1 IHTMNTYTF
10 QREIPIESSY
20 DVVVFGGGTAGVVAA
35 IQAGRMGV
43 RTLLVEKNGV
53 LGGTMT
59 VAGVNY
65 PNSFFAWGRQVVA
78 GIGWELVEKTLREMG
93 CPDPRHEF
101 AQHQGKAQHGSFVKI
116 DIALLA
122 AICDEMTVAAGVKI
136 LFHTMLAGVQRVG
149 ESWVT
154 TLCTKTGL
162 HDIRAKVLIDATGDA
177 NAVGLAGF
185 ELERPVVVQPATL
198 QLRCSGYDVTTLD
211 SSALEKAVA
220 QAVAD
225 GELVSTDL
233 SSVKP
238 NPKNFLMGRG
248 MNRNH
253 LRAHG
258 AETSDGRT
266 ALELEARR
274 SLLRV
279 HRFFR
284 RQPGLEN
291 FRMEMAHSEAG
302 VRETVTI
309 KGKATV
315 TVADYEAG
323 RIFDDALCNAFYPV
337 DEHRNDGQATNYRE
351 LKQGVVPTVPRG
363 ALLPAGSRFL
373 IVAGRCLSS
382 DREANSGLRVQCS
395 CMAMGQ
401 AAGVMAAL
409 AARTGQDPEEL
420 SLTDIRAALRQ
431 HGAIVP
437 EAAAQGAT
445 VI

>member
-1 IHTMNTYTF
+1 MNHYTF

-35 IQAGRMGV
+35 IQAGRMGA
-43 RTLLVEKNGV
+43 RTLLVEKNGM

-59 VAGVNY
+59 VAGVNF
-65 PNSFFAWGRQVVA
+65 PNSFFAWGWQVVA

-93 CPDPRHEF
+93 CPDPRHAF
-101 AQHQGKAQHGSFVKI
+101 VQHDGKAQYGSYVEI
-116 DIALLA
+116 DIGLFAAL
-122 AICDEMTVAAGVKI
+122 CDETTLTAGVEI
-136 LFHTMLAGVQRVG
+136 LFHTMPAGVQRVG
-149 ESWVT
+149 ESWGVS
-154 TLCTKTGL
+154 LCTKTGL
-162 HDIRAKVLIDATGDA
+162 RDVRAKVLIDATGDA
-177 NAVGLAGF
+177 NVVGLAGF
-185 ELERPVVVQPATL
+185 ELVRPEVVQPATL
-198 QLRCSGYDVTTLD
+198 QMRCSGYDIATLD
-211 SSALEKAVA
+211 FNALESAAA
-220 QAVAD
+220 QAVAA
-225 GELVSTDL
+225 GELVPTDL
-233 SSVKP
+233 SQANL
-238 NPKNFLMGRG
+238 NPGNFLRFRG
-248 MNRNH
+248 NNQNH

-266 ALELEARR
+266 TLELEARR

-279 HRFFR
+279 HRFCR

-291 FRMEMAHSEAG
+291 FRAEWVAQEAG
-302 VRETVTI
+302 IRETATI
-309 KGKATV
+309 KGKATI

-323 RIFDDALCNAFYPV
+323 RTFDDALCNAFYPV
-337 DEHRNDGQATNYRE
+337 DEHRNDSQATNYRE
-351 LKQGVVPTVPRG
+351 LKPGVVPTVPRG
-363 ALLPAGSRFL
+363 ALLPARSRFL
-373 IVAGRCLSS
+373 IAAGRCVSS

-420 SLTDIRAALRQ
+420 PLTDIRAALRQ

-437 EAAAQGAT
+437 EAAAQGAA